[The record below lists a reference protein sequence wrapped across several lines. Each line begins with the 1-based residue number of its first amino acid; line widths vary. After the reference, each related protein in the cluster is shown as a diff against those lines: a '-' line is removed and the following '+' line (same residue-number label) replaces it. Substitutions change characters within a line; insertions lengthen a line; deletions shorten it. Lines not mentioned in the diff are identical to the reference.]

1 MITMARTKATNVTL
15 ARLEVRFMPLD
26 VQLLECAPDLRQLL
40 LRGIA
45 MMDGARH
52 WGGSVQE
59 AVNSQPF
66 NDLPLT

>member
-26 VQLLECAPDLRQLL
+26 VQFLECAPDLRQLL

-52 WGGSVQE
+52 WAALS
-59 AVNSQPF
+59 PF
-66 NDLPLT
+66 PAALCTEE